1 MDKDKRIRRALC
13 HAAREVKD
21 DLKHLK
27 QSLKN
32 FEAVPTKTEYIADF
46 IKSKKEEIKE
56 EEEIIAELVKLA
68 DKYKK

>member
-1 MDKDKRIRRALC
+1 MNKDKRIRRALC

-32 FEAVPTKTEYIADF
+32 FEAVPNRTAYIEGFIEY
-46 IKSKKEEIKE
+46 KKKEIKE
-56 EEEIIAELVKLA
+56 EEEIIAELISLA